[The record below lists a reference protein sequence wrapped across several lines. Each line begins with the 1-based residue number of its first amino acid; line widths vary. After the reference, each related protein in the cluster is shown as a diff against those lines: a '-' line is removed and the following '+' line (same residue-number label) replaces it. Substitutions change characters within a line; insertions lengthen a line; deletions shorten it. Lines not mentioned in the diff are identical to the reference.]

1 MSVKHR
7 LAALFSSRGKL
18 EYAIQLTETGKAVQG
33 FALLSRLAAAGDTE
47 AAFRVGRAYLD
58 GLGVPPSLEDGA
70 RWIFLAA
77 EAGHIEAAFV
87 LATLYTIG
95 LPEGFEIRASGKA
108 LDLSH
113 TPAAGPRHPDFHL
126 GIHWARIAA
135 EGGSPDGQALL
146 GYILTSG
153 PEDLR
158 DPLQARSWYDRSA
171 AAGCSQGHLGVA
183 LSILQN
189 ANTGEELASAARHL
203 TEATKGG
210 LGTAFDI
217 LGRMYESGS
226 GVPRDL
232 GKAAGYFREAAERNV
247 VTAQARYGVM
257 LLEGIGTPRHYG
269 RAETWLKRA
278 ATNGDTQSAALIG
291 DLCANGGDL
300 PPNLMEAAKWYRLAA
315 EQKHAGAAR
324 ALGLLYLT
332 GNGVHQDPDV
342 AAHWFKVASEAGDAH
357 ADADFGNLILAGASA
372 TPDEKQALHARF
384 EKAAEKGDLVGAY
397 NLGVCFAEGVTGAQ
411 NGREAARWMQKAADG
426 VVNAQYHYGKMLL
439 EGRGVQP
446 DPTQA
451 LYWMEKAA
459 DAGMA
464 DAQVAVAGLLVDGRI
479 NGRRDHEKALT
490 FYRNAAESGNVD
502 AMFSLA
508 AMYGGGHDVPENRPQ
523 AQLWFRK
530 AAQRGNGLAQMM
542 LGRYLIRGLGGVT
555 DPVEGRIWLE
565 RAKAQNIKDAD
576 AELSLLNEAQPDD
589 DD

>member
-1 MSVKHR
+1 MSFKSR
-7 LAALFSSRGKL
+7 LAALFSSKGKL
-18 EYAIQLTETGKAVQG
+18 DHAIRLTETGKAVQG
-33 FALLSRLAAAGDTE
+33 FALLSRLAAAGDAE
-47 AAFRVGRAYLD
+47 ASFRVGRAYLD
-58 GLGVPPSLEDGA
+58 GIGVPPSLEEGA
-70 RWIFLAA
+70 RWIYQAA
-77 EAGHIEAAFV
+77 QAGHIEAAFV
-87 LATLYTIG
+87 LATLYTVG
-95 LPEGFEIRASGKA
+95 LPEGFEIRPAQAG

-113 TPAAGPRHPDFHL
+113 VPSAGPRRPDFHL
-126 GIHWARIAA
+126 GLHWARIAA
-135 EGGSPDGQALL
+135 EAGSPDAQALL
-146 GYILTSG
+146 GYILTNG
-153 PEDLR
+153 PDDLR
-158 DPLQARSWYDRSA
+158 DLSQARSWYDRSA

-183 LSILQN
+183 LSILDD
-189 ANTGEELASAARHL
+189 ARTGEALASAAQHL
-203 TEATKGG
+203 MEATKGG

-232 GKAAGYFREAAERNV
+232 GKAATYFHEAAERNI
-247 VTAQARYGVM
+247 VTAQARYGLM
-257 LLEGIGTPRHYG
+257 LLEGTGIRRHYG

-278 ATNGDTQSAALIG
+278 ATNGDTQSAALLG

-300 PPNLMEAAKWYRLAA
+300 PPNLVEAAKWYRLAA

-342 AAHWFKVASEAGDAH
+342 AAHWFKIASESGDAH

-372 TPDEKQALHARF
+372 TPDEKQALHTRF
-384 EKAAEKGDLVGAY
+384 EKAAEKGDLIGAY
-397 NLGVCFAEGVTGAQ
+397 NLGVCYAEGVTGEQ

-426 VVNAQYHYGKMLL
+426 VVNAQYWYGRMLL
-439 EGRGVQP
+439 EGRDVQP

-464 DAQVAVAGLLVDGRI
+464 EAQVMVAGLLVDGNI

-490 FYRNAAESGNVD
+490 LYRRAAESGNVD

-508 AMYGGGHDVPENRPQ
+508 ALYGGGHDVPENRPQ
-523 AQLWFRK
+523 AQIWFRK

-542 LGRYLIRGLGGVT
+542 LGRYLCRGLAGVT

-565 RAKAQNIKDAD
+565 RAKAQNIKDAE
-576 AELSLLNEAQPDD
+576 AELALLDEAQPDD

>member
-1 MSVKHR
+1 MSFKSR
-7 LAALFSSRGKL
+7 LAALFSSKGKL
-18 EYAIQLTETGKAVQG
+18 EYAIRLTESGKTVQG
-33 FALLSRLAAAGDTE
+33 FALFSRLAATGDGE
-47 AAFRVGRAYLD
+47 ASFRVGRAYLD
-58 GLGVPPSLEDGA
+58 GIGVPPSLGDGA
-70 RWIFLAA
+70 RWIYQAA
-77 EAGHIEAAFV
+77 QAGHTEAAFV
-87 LATLYTIG
+87 LATLYTVG
-95 LPEGFEIRASGKA
+95 LPEGFEIQSVRDG

-113 TPAAGPRHPDFHL
+113 VPTSGPRHPDFHL
-126 GIHWARIAA
+126 GLHWAKIAA
-135 EGGSPDGQALL
+135 EAGSPDAQALL

-158 DPLQARSWYDRSA
+158 DLSQARSWYDRSA

-183 LSILQN
+183 LSILDT
-189 ANTGEELASAARHL
+189 ARTDEELSSAARHL
-203 TEATKGG
+203 MEATKGG

-232 GKAAGYFREAAERNV
+232 GKAASYFHQAAERNI
-247 VTAQARYGVM
+247 VTAQARYGLM
-257 LLEGIGTPRHYG
+257 LLEGTGIGRHYG

-278 ATNGDTQSAALIG
+278 ATNGDTQSAALLG

-300 PPNLMEAAKWYRLAA
+300 PPNLVEASKWYRLAA

-342 AAHWFKVASEAGDAH
+342 ASHWFKIASESGDVH
-357 ADADFGNLILAGASA
+357 ADADFGNLILAGAAA
-372 TPDEKQALHARF
+372 TVDEKQALHARF

-397 NLGVCFAEGVTGAQ
+397 NLGVCFAEGVTGEQ

-426 VVNAQYHYGKMLL
+426 VVNAQYWYGRMLL

-464 DAQVAVAGLLVDGRI
+464 EAQVAVAGLLVDGSV
-479 NGRRDHEKALT
+479 NGRRDHEKALAL
-490 FYRNAAESGNVD
+490 YQNAAESGNVD

-508 AMYGGGHDVPENRPQ
+508 ALYGGGHDIPENRPQ
-523 AQLWFRK
+523 AQIWFRK

-542 LGRYLIRGLGGVT
+542 LGRYLCRGLAGVT

-565 RAKAQNIKDAD
+565 RAKAQNIKDAET
-576 AELSLLNEAQPDD
+576 ELALLDEAQPDD

>member
-1 MSVKHR
+1 MPLKHR
-7 LAALFSSRGKL
+7 IGALFSSRGKL
-18 EYAIQLTETGKAVQG
+18 EYAIHLTETGQAVKG
-33 FALLSRLAAAGDTE
+33 FTLLSRLAAAGDAE
-47 AAFRVGRAYLD
+47 ASFRVGRAYLD
-58 GLGVPPSLEDGA
+58 GLGAPPSLEDGA
-70 RWIFLAA
+70 RWIYLAA
-77 EAGHIEAAFV
+77 QAGHIEAAFV
-87 LATLYTIG
+87 LATLYTVG
-95 LPEGFEIRASGKA
+95 LPEGFEIQTSSEG
-108 LDLSH
+108 LDLSQ
-113 TPAAGPRHPDFHL
+113 TPQAGPRHPDFHL
-126 GIHWARIAA
+126 GYRWAKTAA
-135 EGGSPDGQALL
+135 EAGSPDAQALL
-146 GYILTSG
+146 GYILTNG
-153 PEDLR
+153 PKDLR
-158 DPLQARSWYDRSA
+158 DLPQAWTWYERSA
-171 AAGCSQGHLGVA
+171 EAGCSQGHLGVA
-183 LSILQN
+183 LCILRE
-189 ANTGEELASAARHL
+189 ATTGEELSSAARHL
-203 TEATKGG
+203 QEATKGG

-226 GVPRDL
+226 GVSRDL
-232 GKAAGYFREAAERNV
+232 GKAATYFREAAERNV
-247 VTAQARYGVM
+247 VTAQSRYGLM
-257 LLEGIGTPRHYG
+257 LLEGIGTPKHYG

-278 ATNGDTQSAALIG
+278 AANGDTQSAALLG

-342 AAHWFKVASEAGDAH
+342 ATHWFKIASEAGDAH
-357 ADADFGNLILAGASA
+357 ADADFGNLILAGAAAS
-372 TPDEKQALHARF
+372 PDEKQALHERF

-426 VVNAQYHYGKMLL
+426 VVNAQYWYGMMLL

-464 DAQVAVAGLLVDGRI
+464 EAQVTVAGLLVDGSI
-479 NGRRDHEKALT
+479 NGRKDHEKALSL
-490 FYRNAAESGNVD
+490 YRNAAESGNVD

-508 AMYGGGHDVPENRPQ
+508 AMYGGGHDVPENRQQ

-542 LGRYLIRGLGGVT
+542 LGRYLVRGLAGVT

-565 RAKAQNIKDAD
+565 RAKAQNIKDAEV
-576 AELSLLNEAQPDD
+576 ELAMLDEAQPDD

>member
-1 MSVKHR
+1 MSFKSR
-7 LAALFSSRGKL
+7 LAALFSSKGKL
-18 EYAIQLTETGKAVQG
+18 EYAIRLTESGKAVQG
-33 FALLSRLAAAGDTE
+33 FALFSRLAATGDGE
-47 AAFRVGRAYLD
+47 ASFRVGRAYLD
-58 GLGVPPSLEDGA
+58 GIGVPPSLGDGA
-70 RWIFLAA
+70 RWIYQAA
-77 EAGHIEAAFV
+77 QAGHTEATFV
-87 LATLYTIG
+87 LATLYTVG
-95 LPEGFEIRASGKA
+95 LPEGFEIQSVRDG

-113 TPAAGPRHPDFHL
+113 VPSSGPRHPDFHL
-126 GIHWARIAA
+126 GLHWAKIAA
-135 EGGSPDGQALL
+135 EAGSPDAQALL
-146 GYILTSG
+146 GYILTNG

-158 DPLQARSWYDRSA
+158 DLSQARSWYDRSA

-183 LSILQN
+183 LSILDN
-189 ANTGEELASAARHL
+189 ARTDEELSSAARHL
-203 TEATKGG
+203 MEATKGG

-232 GKAAGYFREAAERNV
+232 GKAATYFHEAAERNI
-247 VTAQARYGVM
+247 VTAQARYGLM
-257 LLEGIGTPRHYG
+257 LLEGTGIRRHFG

-278 ATNGDTQSAALIG
+278 ATNGDTQSAALLG

-300 PPNLMEAAKWYRLAA
+300 PPNLVEASKWYRLAA

-342 AAHWFKVASEAGDAH
+342 ASHWFKIASEAGDAH

-397 NLGVCFAEGVTGAQ
+397 NLGVCFAEGVTGEQ

-426 VVNAQYHYGKMLL
+426 VVNAQYWYGRMLL

-459 DAGMA
+459 DSGMA
-464 DAQVAVAGLLVDGRI
+464 EAQVAVAGLLVDGSI
-479 NGRRDHEKALT
+479 NGRRDHEKALAL
-490 FYRNAAESGNVD
+490 YQNAAESGNVD

-508 AMYGGGHDVPENRPQ
+508 ALYGGGHDIPENRPQ
-523 AQLWFRK
+523 AQIWFRK

-542 LGRYLIRGLGGVT
+542 LGRYLCRGLAGVT

-565 RAKAQNIKDAD
+565 RAKAQNIKDAE
-576 AELSLLNEAQPDD
+576 AELALLDEAQPDD

>member
-1 MSVKHR
+1 MSIKHR
-7 LAALFSSRGKL
+7 FGSLLSSKGKL
-18 EYAIQLTETGKAVQG
+18 EYAIHLTETGQAVQG
-33 FALLSRLAAAGDTE
+33 FALLSRLAAAGDAE
-47 AAFRVGRAYLD
+47 ASFRVGRAYLD
-58 GLGVPPSLEDGA
+58 GIGVPPSLEDGA
-70 RWIFLAA
+70 RWIYQAA
-77 EAGHIEAAFV
+77 QAGHTEAAFV
-87 LATLYTIG
+87 LATLYTVG
-95 LPEGFEIRASGKA
+95 LPEGFEIQTSREA

-113 TPAAGPRHPDFHL
+113 TPEAGPRHPDFHL
-126 GIHWARIAA
+126 GLRWARVAA
-135 EGGSPDGQALL
+135 EAGSPDAQALL

-158 DPLQARSWYDRSA
+158 DLPQARTWYERSA
-171 AAGCSQGHLGVA
+171 QAGCSQGHLGMA
-183 LSILQN
+183 LCILQD
-189 ANTGEELASAARHL
+189 ASTDEDLAAAAEHL
-203 TEATKGG
+203 REASKGG

-232 GKAAGYFREAAERNV
+232 GRAAEYFREAAERNIV
-247 VTAQARYGVM
+247 AAQAKYGLM
-257 LLEGIGTPRHYG
+257 LLEGIGTPRHFG

-278 ATNGDTQSAALIG
+278 AMNGDTQSAALLG

-300 PPNLMEAAKWYRLAA
+300 PPNLMEASKWYRLAA

-342 AAHWFKVASEAGDAH
+342 ATHWFRIASEAGDVH

-372 TPDEKQALHARF
+372 TADERRALQSRF
-384 EKAAEKGDLVGAY
+384 EKAAEKGDLVGAF
-397 NLGVCFAEGVTGAQ
+397 NLGVCFSEGVTGTQ
-411 NGREAARWMQKAADG
+411 DGREAARWMQKAADG
-426 VVNAQYHYGKMLL
+426 VVNAQYWYGRMLL

-464 DAQVAVAGLLVDGRI
+464 EAQVTVAALLVNGSI
-479 NGRRDHEKALT
+479 NGRRDHDKALT
-490 FYRNAAESGNVD
+490 FYRHAAESGNVD

-542 LGRYLIRGLGGVT
+542 LGRYLVRGLAGVT
-555 DPVEGRIWLE
+555 DPVEGRVWLE
-565 RAKAQNIKDAD
+565 RAKAQNIRD
-576 AELSLLNEAQPDD
+576 AEAELVLLDEAQPDD

>member
-1 MSVKHR
+1 MSFKRR
-7 LAALFSSRGKL
+7 LSALLSSRGKL
-18 EYAIQLTETGKAVQG
+18 EYAIHLTETGQAVQG
-33 FALLSRLAAAGDTE
+33 FALLSRIAATGDAE

-70 RWIFLAA
+70 RWIYQAA

-87 LATLYTIG
+87 LATLYTVG
-95 LPEGFEIRASGKA
+95 LPEGFEIRTASEG

-113 TPAAGPRHPDFHL
+113 VPQAGPRHPDFHL
-126 GIHWARIAA
+126 GLRWAKIAA
-135 EGGSPDGQALL
+135 DAGSPDAQALL
-146 GYILTSG
+146 GYILTNG

-158 DPLQARSWYDRSA
+158 DLTQARSWYDRSA

-183 LSILQN
+183 LSILHE
-189 ANTGEELASAARHL
+189 AHSDEDLSAAARHL
-203 TEATKGG
+203 TAATKGG

-232 GKAAGYFREAAERNV
+232 GKAASYFHQAAERNI
-247 VTAQARYGVM
+247 VTAQARYGLM
-257 LLEGIGTPRHYG
+257 LLEGTGTPRHYG

-278 ATNGDTQSAALIG
+278 AANGDTQSAALLG

-300 PPNLMEAAKWYRLAA
+300 PPNLVESAKWYRLAA

-397 NLGVCFAEGVTGAQ
+397 NLGVCFAEGVTGTKD
-411 NGREAARWMQKAADG
+411 GREAARWMQKAADG
-426 VVNAQYHYGKMLL
+426 VVNAQYWYGRMLL

-464 DAQVAVAGLLVDGRI
+464 EAQVTVAGLLVDGSI
-479 NGRRDHEKALT
+479 NGRQDHEKALT
-490 FYRNAAESGNVD
+490 LYRKAAESGNVD

-542 LGRYLIRGLGGVT
+542 LGRYLVRGLAGVT

-565 RAKAQNIKDAD
+565 RAKAQNIRD
-576 AELSLLNEAQPDD
+576 AEAELALLDEAQPDGD
-589 DD
+589 D